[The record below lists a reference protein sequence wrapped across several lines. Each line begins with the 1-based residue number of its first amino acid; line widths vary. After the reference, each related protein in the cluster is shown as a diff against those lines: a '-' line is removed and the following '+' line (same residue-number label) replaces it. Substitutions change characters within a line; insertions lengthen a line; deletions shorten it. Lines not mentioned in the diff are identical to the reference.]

1 MNEDELKEKKI
12 NNNESQESPS
22 AEEQIGDL
30 KAELDKS
37 QDEAQK
43 NRDLYLRLLAD
54 VENMKKRSVREKEE
68 YIQFATMPV
77 LKKILLV
84 VDDLERA
91 LGMSA
96 GDQNYEALYKGVEM
110 ILNSL
115 HDLAKSEGV
124 EPIDALGKPFD
135 PEFHQPLTIETGS
148 GSEEHMVI
156 EELQRGY
163 IMKGKVIRPSLVIVS
178 G

>member
-1 MNEDELKEKKI
+1 MNEDELKETI
-12 NNNESQESPS
+12 NNNDTLDLLSAQEQITNLKTELENSQE
-22 AEEQIGDL
+22 EV
-30 KAELDKS
+30 
-37 QDEAQK
+37 QK

-54 VENMKKRSVREKEE
+54 VENMKKRSLREREE

-77 LKKILLV
+77 VKKILLV
-84 VDDLERA
+84 LDDLERA
-91 LGMSA
+91 LSMSA

-110 ILNSL
+110 IHNSL
-115 HDLAKSEGV
+115 QDLVKAEGV
-124 EPIDALGKPFD
+124 EPIDAVGKPFD
-135 PEFHQPLTIETGS
+135 PEFHQPLTIDTES
-148 GSEEHMVI
+148 GHDEHMVL